1 MSDVIDHEARPLA
14 EKALQIIEAHE
25 KFSEERARK
34 SEQAEIEM
42 KAAVSNLTEKFENGV
57 RRIHERI
64 DEDYAERSKT
74 RTKYVAE
81 LAELKTRQTIIWGVM
96 VGVAG
101 LISGVVATVLPMVFG

>member
-1 MSDVIDHEARPLA
+1 MSDVIDHEARRLA

-25 KFSEERARK
+25 KFCEERGRK

-57 RRIHERI
+57 RRIHKRI
-64 DEDYAERSKT
+64 DEDYAERSET

-81 LAELKTRQTIIWGVM
+81 LAELKTRQTVVWGVM
-96 VGVAG
+96 VGAAG
-101 LISGVVATVLPMVFG
+101 LIASLVSTLIPMLLQ